1 MQRVWITSASYAAAL
16 GVIVGARKEKALSQ
30 RGLAEL
36 LGKPRSFI
44 SKIENRE
51 RRLDMVEFVVLARA
65 LGIEPRELMERV
77 AGAFGERPEF

>member
-51 RRLDMVEFVVLARA
+51 RRLDMVEFVALARA
-65 LGIEPRELMERV
+65 LDIDPSELMGRV
-77 AGAFGERPEF
+77 AGAVGERVEF